1 MTAAQRG
8 SSAPQ
13 RLDFERIAAA
23 ALGAAER
30 LVALWLPQGKRAGH
44 EWRCGSLS
52 GDPGDSC
59 SVNLKS
65 GAWADFATDDLGGD
79 LISLLAA
86 VRGIKQGE
94 AAREI
99 ARELSLSLP
108 AAAAPAAPRK
118 KTADTSDAW
127 SDAGAW
133 PVDGPPAPVAHLVR
147 GMPEASWAYHDDRG
161 GLLGYVHRFVTSTG
175 GKEVLPCV
183 WSKHPQHGMS
193 WKWRGFSEPRPL
205 YRTPDLAARPLETVL
220 LVEGEKCADAA
231 HEVVGDKLVVSTW
244 PGGCKAWNK
253 ADWYRM
259 AGRKVILWPD
269 VDAKMAKDGSAL
281 LPEADQPGMK
291 AMTALAQHLI
301 GLGCEV
307 RLVDVPAPGAV
318 KDGFDVADVVAD
330 AGDDARTQV
339 IAWLRRLKSIGG
351 AAPVSAMQSVA
362 AQNPLDAARARREVA
377 EPQPWHEALIT
388 RRGELVR
395 HVANIVTILGND
407 ERWRGCVA
415 FDELEQATVKLV
427 PPPYAFGRSGE
438 WEAEDD
444 TRTSVWLAQVYRLDV
459 TSDMVTV
466 AVETL
471 ARERRF
477 NPIQTYLRSL
487 EPPTDAQRHIDTW
500 LIQYAHVVDTP
511 YTRAVSRLFMRG
523 MVRRAMEPGC
533 KFDYCLVLEG
543 AEGLRKSTMAS
554 VLGGQWS
561 SDVPLDLGNNREASI
576 AVRGKWVIEF
586 SEMESVTRVE
596 AHLQKSFLSRC
607 FDQYRE
613 LWAKRNIRVPRQCV
627 FVGTTNES
635 EYIKEGQGARRFWPV
650 VVGGP
655 IDIEGLR
662 KVMPR
667 LLAEA
672 MADFNA
678 DLPCHPS
685 PQEQDTV
692 FRPEQMKRVQQES
705 LIDALHDWVLE
716 PSVEE
721 VMSRAANGGA
731 FSLADAAFRCLKISY
746 AQLTRDLQTRIG
758 KALGALGCERIEKRN
773 GMTRYWYKPPQ
784 KAATSSASTPAQHQ
798 VESDEDIPF

>member
-1 MTAAQRG
+1 MTQAKNGAAGAIQRI
-8 SSAPQ
+8 
-13 RLDFERIAAA
+13 DFGAVADA
-23 ALGAAER
+23 ALNAAER
-30 LVALWLPQGKRAGH
+30 LVSSWLPGGKRAGH
-44 EWRCGSLS
+44 EWQCGSLS
-52 GDPGDSC
+52 GEPGNSL
-59 SVNLKS
+59 SVNLKT
-65 GAWADFATDDLGGD
+65 GAWADFATDDRGGD

-86 VRGIKQGE
+86 IRGTKQGE

-99 ARELSLSLP
+99 ARDLGLIAHTHEAVSTK
-108 AAAAPAAPRK
+108 APQV
-118 KTADTSDAW
+118 DSDAW
-127 SDAGAW
+127 RDAGAW

-147 GMPEASWAYHDDRG
+147 GAPAASWAYHDKQG
-161 GLLGYVHRFVTSTG
+161 GLLGYVHRFVNSSG

-183 WSKHPQHGMS
+183 WSVHPKHGLA

-205 YRTPDLAARPLETVL
+205 YRLPDICARPEITVL
-220 LVEGEKCADAA
+220 VVEGEKCADAA
-231 HEVVGDKLVVSTW
+231 HEVVGDKIVVTTW
-244 PGGCKAWNK
+244 PGGCKAWAK
-253 ADWYRM
+253 ADWSSLT
-259 AGRKVILWPD
+259 GRKVILWPD
-269 VDAKMAKDGSAL
+269 VDAKRSKDFAAL
-281 LPEADQPGMK
+281 YLESEQPGVAAMLGLARHLK
-291 AMTALAQHLI
+291 ALD
-301 GLGCEV
+301 CDV
-307 RLVDVPAPGAV
+307 RIVDVPAPGEV
-318 KDGFDVADVVAD
+318 KDGYDVADVVAD
-330 AGDDARTQV
+330 AGDDARGQV
-339 IAWLRRLKSIGG
+339 IAWLRRLKSFS
-351 AAPVSAMQSVA
+351 APTQAPVKWHP
-362 AQNPLDAARARREVA
+362 NPSGAARAGREVA

-427 PPPYAFGRSGE
+427 PPPYAFGRTGE
-438 WEAEDD
+438 WESEDD

-685 PQEQDTV
+685 PEEQDLL

-716 PSVEE
+716 PTVEE
-721 VMSRAANGGA
+721 VMARAANGGA

-773 GMTRYWYKPPQ
+773 GMTRYWYKPPK

-798 VESDEDIPF
+798 VESEDDIPF